1 MIKLYEEPGNGFVG
15 VHFDE
20 DLQLWI
26 MHIECKEW
34 SVSTYKRYK
43 KLTEDT
49 ILPLLK
55 QLGIEEVYGFSE
67 TEKEVHFNR
76 MFGAETLPYIVTTD
90 DGIQHYLVK
99 RSL

>member
-43 KLTEDT
+43 KLTEDI

-55 QLGIEEVYGFSE
+55 QLGIEEYENVDGNF
-67 TEKEVHFNR
+67 KEVHFNR